1 MFNQLSNV
9 EDTIIWCAKR
19 GLIKNF
25 IECEKCN
32 RLCTLHTVDTLS
44 DGVIWRCSTCYFKC
58 TIRKNSLFED
68 SNVQLIIL
76 MYVLYFWST
85 EALQCNVT
93 HELELSEVTV
103 STWYQKLREVCG
115 WLTENNPQELGGQ
128 TEDNEIT

>member
-1 MFNQLSNV
+1 MVGRKRNPKKLVKRTEVLNQEQILNEEYRLLSLFNQLSNV

-58 TIRKNSLFED
+58 TIRK
-68 SNVQLIIL
+68 IH
-76 MYVLYFWST
+76 Y
-85 EALQCNVT
+85 
-93 HELELSEVTV
+93 
-103 STWYQKLREVCG
+103 
-115 WLTENNPQELGGQ
+115 
-128 TEDNEIT
+128 